1 MFETD
6 CKTLAEAL
14 ISQIVSTNEFG
25 YLVSCCRSLVA
36 NNPNSVVSFIRRQAN
51 KVAYSIVRVSF
62 SHTSFII
69 MNEMH

>member
-6 CKTLAEAL
+6 CKTLVEAL

-25 YLVSCCRSLVA
+25 DLVFRCRSLVA
-36 NNPNSVVSFIRRQAN
+36 NNPDSVVSFIRRLAN
-51 KVAYSIVRVSF
+51 KVAYNIVRVSL
-62 SHTSFII
+62 SHTSFMI